1 MEIKRLTDTASL
13 EQIFIDE
20 FESLPP
26 TGEQG
31 AVFAVIE
38 EGEVQAFIMAEQVV
52 RIGLMWV
59 KPEKRKTSASAKYLR
74 HLFSFLFDSVP
85 PNTSVVS
92 LDCTGEYH
100 RLLTKLGFRKLKGD
114 LHRLDL

>member
-1 MEIKRLTDTASL
+1 MEIQRITDTSAFAEL
-13 EQIFIDE
+13 FREE
-20 FESLPP
+20 FDSDPP

-31 AVFAVIE
+31 AIFAIVE
-38 EGEVQAFIMAEQVV
+38 DGEVQAFIMAEQLV

-74 HLFSFLFDSVP
+74 KLFSFVFDSVP
-85 PNTSVVS
+85 LNTSVVS